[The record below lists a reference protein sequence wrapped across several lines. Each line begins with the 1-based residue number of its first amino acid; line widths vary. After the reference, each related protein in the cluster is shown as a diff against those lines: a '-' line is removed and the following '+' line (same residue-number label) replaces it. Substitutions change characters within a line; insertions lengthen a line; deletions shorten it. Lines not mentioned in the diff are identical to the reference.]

1 MAVEKIEKTGR
12 GNRKTF
18 VGKVV
23 STAMEKSAVV
33 EVQTA
38 VKMTK
43 YKKAAR
49 VRKKFI
55 VHDENNECNVG
66 DMVRITE
73 TRPLS
78 KRKRWYLVEIV
89 ERAE

>member
-1 MAVEKIEKTGR
+1 MAAEKLEKIGR
-12 GNRKTF
+12 GKRKIFT
-18 VGKVV
+18 GKVV

-55 VHDENNECNVG
+55 VHDENNGCNVG
-66 DMVRITE
+66 DTVRIAE

-78 KRKRWYLVEIV
+78 KRKCWCLVEIV
-89 ERAE
+89 ERAK

>member
-1 MAVEKIEKTGR
+1 MAVKNLEKTGR
-12 GNRKTF
+12 ESRKTF

-23 STAMEKSAVV
+23 STAMEKSAAV

-38 VKMTK
+38 VRMTK

-49 VRKKFI
+49 IRKKFI
-55 VHDENNECNVG
+55 VHDEKNECDVG
-66 DMVRITE
+66 DIVRIAE

-78 KRKRWYLVEIV
+78 KRKHWRLVEIV
-89 ERAE
+89 EKAK

>member
-1 MAVEKIEKTGR
+1 MAVEKMEKTGR
-12 GNRKTF
+12 GSRKTF

-55 VHDENNECNVG
+55 VHDKDNECNVG
-66 DMVRITE
+66 DKVRITE

-78 KRKRWYLVEIV
+78 KRKRWCLVEIV